1 MKCLSTVAEEL
12 LFCFL
17 PYTVWDLLT
26 SAAFPH
32 KTCWITHRGALR
44 NAGTQ
49 LADDLTVAPGWLRS
63 AGWGHKGKCR
73 RWGGRR
79 WQGWRAAGSPGSP
92 RESGAA
98 AGARLGLPGGGW
110 SGGGR
115 QGEPANSAVPS
126 RRLESIWVSQLRA
139 GLPLYPQHT
148 PASRRPADTLP
159 LIYRHRFVAHS
170 WCLRDSADFTLA

>member
-1 MKCLSTVAEEL
+1 MCSVLNWRPGSSLYILCILGGPIPLKCLSTVAEEL

-115 QGEPANSAVPS
+115 QGEPANSA
-126 RRLESIWVSQLRA
+126 EIGRA
-139 GLPLYPQHT
+139 H
-148 PASRRPADTLP
+148 
-159 LIYRHRFVAHS
+159 V
-170 WCLRDSADFTLA
+170 

>member
-1 MKCLSTVAEEL
+1 M
-12 LFCFL
+12 
-17 PYTVWDLLT
+17 
-26 SAAFPH
+26 
-32 KTCWITHRGALR
+32 GA
-44 NAGTQ
+44 
-49 LADDLTVAPGWLRS
+49 
-63 AGWGHKGKCR
+63 
-73 RWGGRR
+73 
-79 WQGWRAAGSPGSP
+79 QGEVPPLGRAAMAGLACSREPWQPSGERGSCWSP
-92 RESGAA
+92 AGAA
-98 AGARLGLPGGGW
+98 GGGGW

-126 RRLESIWVSQLRA
+126 RRLQSIWVSQLRA